1 MSRVCRFAVIT
12 LGLLLGSLAGC
23 DRLPWD
29 KPNLLVSDLQE
40 AQAAARDG
48 EWTRAQRYLERYL
61 RSEEDPELRWNA
73 WNMLIDGSLRSD
85 PSGQWAVDY
94 LETMALE
101 YEDNADRS
109 RDVLARL
116 AGVHESTGRM
126 DSAVAAWEQFC
137 LQPGLEDA
145 EYASVQ
151 RRMARLYISRSLLE
165 DAEEALRICVALT
178 DGEPTQADCLF
189 DLASLAAVRD
199 KNTEALELAG
209 QVMQLPGVDAV
220 IKARAGFILADIL
233 EQQGK
238 NKEALAMFRD
248 IRDDYPNEL
257 VVDYRIQA
265 LTNKK

>member
-1 MSRVCRFAVIT
+1 MVLGLT
-12 LGLLLGSLAGC
+12 LLGLLGAC
-23 DRLPWD
+23 DRLPWN

-73 WNMLIDGSLRSD
+73 WNALIDSSLRSD

-101 YEDNADRS
+101 YEDNPERA

-116 AGVHESTGRM
+116 AGIHESTGRM
-126 DSAVAAWEQFC
+126 DSAITALEQFC

-145 EYASVQ
+145 EYAKVQ
-151 RRMARLYISRSLLE
+151 RRMARLYISRSMLE
-165 DAEEALRICVALT
+165 PAEEALRICIALT
-178 DGEPTQADCLF
+178 AGEPAQADCLF

-199 KNTEALELAG
+199 KNTEALTLAG
-209 QVMQLPGVDAV
+209 QVLDLQGVDVV

-238 NKEALAMFRD
+238 NKEALALFKG

-265 LTNKK
+265 LHSKK